1 MKTDFS
7 TNAAIQAANTN
18 HPCVCVCVCVRAHP
32 FVSNYSPP
40 CSSIHGIFQAGILER
55 LAISYSRESF

>member
-1 MKTDFS
+1 MKRDFS

-18 HPCVCVCVCVRAHP
+18 HPCVCVCVRAHP

-40 CSSIHGIFQAGILER
+40 CSSIHGIFQAGILEW